1 MEFLTH
7 IFDYISDVTD
17 GITYEKL
24 VAIFWFLFFIEIPRY
39 YLLDAVI
46 LFRRWIFSDVRHKK
60 EVNARIELYTKN
72 PFISIIV
79 PGKNEGKHI
88 YKLTQSLKEQTYQ
101 NYELVVVD
109 DGSDDDTKFI
119 CESLRKCGLIDRF
132 YSVSERGG
140 KASAANLA
148 LVENKSDIVVH
159 LDADSSLDRDA
170 LEQILIP
177 FYMHEN
183 VGAVGG
189 CVKVRNADDSICTIM
204 QSMEYLESI
213 QVGRTVTSD
222 LGGYRTISGAF
233 GAFRTDV
240 LQQVGRW
247 DIGPGLDG
255 DITQKIRKSGYNV
268 VFNPKAICLTNVPT
282 SFTKL
287 YKQRLRW
294 SKSLV
299 RFRLRKHANVFN
311 IFSANF
317 RVSNFLTNLD
327 NVVFNFGFDLL
338 WLFYMLSFI
347 TYQPY
352 SLLTLLI
359 LKLTIMIPLG
369 YFSFGLSLM
378 LSERRREEIKM
389 LPFVPLQSIY
399 SGYFLR
405 ITRIIAAFREF
416 FFFSSYKDSW
426 NPNKSSR
433 WARLDKL

>member
-1 MEFLTH
+1 MDFLTH
-7 IFDYISDVTD
+7 IFDYLSDLTN
-17 GITYEKL
+17 GLTLEKL

-39 YLLDAVI
+39 YILDIVVLL
-46 LFRRWIFSDVRHKK
+46 RRWIYSDVRHKK
-60 EVNARIELYTKN
+60 EVRAKIELYTKN
-72 PFISIIV
+72 PFVSIIV

-88 YKLTQSLKEQTYQ
+88 FKLTESLKEQTYR
-101 NYELVVVD
+101 NFELVVVD
-109 DGSDDDTKFI
+109 DGSDDDTKII
-119 CESLRKCGLIDRF
+119 CESLRNCGLIDRF
-132 YSVSERGG
+132 YSVAERGG

-148 LVENKSDIVVH
+148 LIENKSDIVVH

-170 LEQILIP
+170 LEQVLLP
-177 FYMHEN
+177 FYTGDN

-189 CVKVRNADDSICTIM
+189 CVKVRNADDSICTLM

-233 GAFRTDV
+233 GAFRSDV
-240 LQQVGRW
+240 LKQVGKW

-282 SFTKL
+282 TFGKL
-287 YKQRLRW
+287 YKQRQRW

-299 RFRLRKHANVFN
+299 RFRLRKHVNVFN
-311 IFSANF
+311 LFSSNF
-317 RVSNFLTNLD
+317 RVSNFVTNLD
-327 NVVFNFGFDLL
+327 NVVFNFAFDLL
-338 WLFYMLSFI
+338 WLFYMLSFL

-352 SLLTLLI
+352 SLLSLLI
-359 LKLTIMIPLG
+359 LKFMITIPLG
-369 YFSFGLSLM
+369 YISFALSMM

-389 LPFVPLQSIY
+389 LPFVPLQPLY

-416 FFFSSYKDSW
+416 FFFSSYNDSW
-426 NPNKSSR
+426 NPNKSSK
-433 WARLDKL
+433 WARVDRL